1 MTKRSI
7 EKNIYNQFI
16 DVHNTHLPTL
26 RMVYPVADA
35 VLLNRRKVKFSQAYK
50 EVGVRKKRV

>member
-7 EKNIYNQFI
+7 EKSIYNQFI
-16 DVHNTHLPTL
+16 DVHNTYLPTL

-35 VLLNRRKVKFSQAYK
+35 VLLNRRKVTFSQAYK
-50 EVGVRKKRV
+50 EVGVRKKRA